1 MAYKLK
7 QDVLGSFTEKAGAV
21 LALGAGGDS
30 ELKLLCSLS
39 CTSAALQ
46 PWAPRE
52 GPAAQR
58 SQLHHAGSSRI

>member
-7 QDVLGSFTEKAGAV
+7 RDVLGSFTEKTGAV
-21 LALGAGGDS
+21 LASGAGGGS
-30 ELKLLCSLS
+30 ELTLLCSLS

-46 PWAPRE
+46 PWAPRG

-58 SQLHHAGSSRI
+58 SQLHHARSNRI